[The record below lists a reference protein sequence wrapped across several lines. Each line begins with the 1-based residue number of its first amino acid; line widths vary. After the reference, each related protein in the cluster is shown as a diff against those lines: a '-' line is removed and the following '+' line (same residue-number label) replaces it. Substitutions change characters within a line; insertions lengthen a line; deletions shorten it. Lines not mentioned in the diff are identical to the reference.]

1 MNITIFIGGLNNGG
15 AERVA
20 CNLANY
26 LTGKCHTVEILT
38 VSEVE
43 QSYYL
48 QPEVKVTNL
57 LGIKDRKN
65 LIYDNILRFWRY
77 GKFLLTHKTDAY
89 VVFLPATINLA
100 LSTKCLTKAV
110 MIAAER
116 ANPVDYSAKT
126 QNKLKKNARKADGWV
141 FQTEEQKEWYNGL
154 LGETKPIVV
163 PNAINPDFI
172 KPRYVGERKKL
183 IVSSGRL
190 NKQKNHTLLINAF
203 AKIAEKY
210 PDYNLCI
217 YGEGAKRDELYELVD
232 KLGLTERV
240 SLPGYATNISER
252 LQEASMFVLSSDFEG
267 MPNALMEAMALGL
280 PCVST
285 DCGGGGARFLIENGK
300 NGLLVPQKDV
310 DAMAAAMDRILFDHA
325 FAEKLGVEARKI
337 CDTLAPEKIYGEW
350 EKYIESVIN
359 DSKAK

>member
-20 CNLANY
+20 CNLANF
-26 LTGKCHTVEILT
+26 LSGKNHEVEILT

-57 LGIKDRKN
+57 LGIKDRRYF
-65 LIYDNILRFWRY
+65 LYDNILRIWRY
-77 GKFLLTHKTDAY
+77 SKFLLTHKTDAY
-89 VVFLPATINLA
+89 VVFLPTTINLA
-100 LSTKCLTKAV
+100 LSTKFLTKAV

-116 ANPVDYSAKT
+116 ANPGDYSVKT

-141 FQTEEQKEWYNGL
+141 FQTEEQKEWYDGVI
-154 LGETKPIVV
+154 LGDAKPIVI

-172 KPRYVGERKKL
+172 KPIYKGERKKL

-203 AKIAEKY
+203 AKIAQKY

-217 YGEGAKRDELYELVD
+217 YGEGAKRDELCGLVS
-232 KLGLTERV
+232 KLDLTDRV
-240 SLPGYATNISER
+240 SLPGYTTNISEK
-252 LQEASMFVLSSDFEG
+252 LQEASLFVLSSDFEG

-285 DCGGGGARFLIENGK
+285 DCSGGGARFLIK
-300 NGLLVPQKDV
+300 DSVNGLLVPQKDV
-310 DAMAAAMDRILFDHA
+310 DAMATAMDRILSDKD
-325 FAEKLGVEARKI
+325 FAEKLGTEAHRL
-337 CDTLAPEKIYGEW
+337 CDTLAPEKVYGEW
-350 EKYIESVIN
+350 ERFIKEIIE
-359 DSKAK
+359 K

>member
-26 LTGKCHTVEILT
+26 LTERNHTVEILT
-38 VSEVE
+38 ISEVE
-43 QSYYL
+43 QSYFL
-48 QPEVKVTNL
+48 QPEVKVINL
-57 LGIKDRKN
+57 LGINERKN

-77 GKFLLTHKTDAY
+77 GKFLLTHKTNAY

-116 ANPVDYSAKT
+116 ANPDDYSVKT

-141 FQTEEQKEWYNGL
+141 FQTVDQKEWYDSV
-154 LGETKPIVV
+154 LGEEKAIVI

-172 KPRYVGERKKL
+172 KPIYKGERKKL

-217 YGEGAKRDELYELVD
+217 YGEGAKRDELRELVR
-232 KLGLTERV
+232 KLGLTQRV
-240 SLPGYATNISER
+240 SLPGYATNISEK

-285 DCGGGGARFLIENGK
+285 DCGGGGARFLINDGV

-310 DAMAAAMDRILFDHA
+310 DAMAAAMERILSDQE
-325 FAEKLGVEARKI
+325 FAEKLGAEAHKL
-337 CDTLAPEKIYGEW
+337 CNTLAPEKIYGEW
-350 EKYIESVIN
+350 EKYIESLIIE
-359 DSKAK
+359 SKAK